1 MRVPSHLTHHASREN
16 EIKVTFNY
24 CPNCGTQFQS
34 RAKPFAAQ
42 KCAQCGRTSYH
53 NSKPCAGA
61 LIVKD
66 NCVLLVLRAVDPFKN
81 CWDIPGGFLE
91 AGEHPCAGMLREVK
105 EETGLAVRVIELL
118 GVYMDRYALDGDD
131 FFTLNHYYVV
141 EPIGG
146 TLRAADD
153 VSAYRWFPID
163 APPNE
168 SEIAFEHARVVLRD
182 LRARQKLALESKTV

>member
-1 MRVPSHLTHHASREN
+1 MKRDGTRNTHHVRSNTRVA
-16 EIKVTFNY
+16 FNF
-24 CPNCGTQFQS
+24 CPNCGTKYLA
-34 RAKPFAAQ
+34 RAKPFAPQ

-66 NCVLLVLRAVDPFKN
+66 QRVLLVLRAVEPFKG

-91 AGEHPCAGMLREVK
+91 AGEHPRAGMLREVK

-131 FFTLNHYYVV
+131 FFTLNHYYIV

-153 VSAYRWFPID
+153 VSAYRWFSID
-163 APPNE
+163 ALPREN
-168 SEIAFEHARVVLRD
+168 EIAFEHAKIVLRD
-182 LRARQKLALESKTV
+182 LRERQKG

>member
-1 MRVPSHLTHHASREN
+1 MS
-16 EIKVTFNY
+16 FNF
-24 CPNCGTQFQS
+24 CPNCGARLPS
-34 RAKPFAAQ
+34 NDDAFAPQ

-61 LIVKD
+61 LIVQE
-66 NCVLLVLRAVDPFKN
+66 NRVLLVLRAVEPFKG

-91 AGEHPCAGMLREVK
+91 AGEHPRDGMLREVK
-105 EETGLAVRVIELL
+105 EETGLDVRVIELL
-118 GVYMDRYALDGDD
+118 SVYMDRYAIDGDD
-131 FFTLNHYYVV
+131 FFTLNHYYIV

-146 TLRAADD
+146 TLRAADE

-168 SEIAFEHARVVLRD
+168 NEIAFEHARVVLRD
-182 LRARQKLALESKTV
+182 LRAYLSPTPSLAGKGQGVRSNLR